1 MDDPINLSEVTWM
14 DDPTR
19 LCTCRSHMPATT
31 SGQLTVEKT
40 PSYLVS
46 GRVVERI
53 LAMDPDVRL
62 LVVVRDPVT
71 RAVSDYTQA
80 ATKRPDIAP
89 FEQLAF
95 LSPGNLTKPH
105 HGLHRPVDVSLSL
118 FTSSVSLLILVV
130 WLIQL
135 IDSQ

>member
-1 MDDPINLSEVTWM
+1 
-14 DDPTR
+14 
-19 LCTCRSHMPATT
+19 MPATT

-46 GRVVERI
+46 GRVVVDRMF
-53 LAMDPDVRL
+53 AMDADVRL

-80 ATKRPDIAP
+80 ASKRPDIAP

-95 LSPGNLTKPH
+95 AVARNRSDADGPG
-105 HGLHRPVDVSLSL
+105 HGQ
-118 FTSSVSLLILVV
+118 SVCCLLCGRMRARAI
-130 WLIQL
+130 
-135 IDSQ
+135 S

>member
-1 MDDPINLSEVTWM
+1 
-14 DDPTR
+14 
-19 LCTCRSHMPATT
+19 MPATT

-40 PSYLVS
+40 PSYLVN

-53 LAMDPDVRL
+53 FAMDPNVRL

-80 ATKRPDIAP
+80 ATKRPDIAS

-95 LSPGNLTKPH
+95 VTRNVTNSQLGM
-105 HGLHRPVDVSLSL
+105 LSL
-118 FTSSVSLLILVV
+118 L
-130 WLIQL
+130 
-135 IDSQ
+135 

>member
-1 MDDPINLSEVTWM
+1 
-14 DDPTR
+14 
-19 LCTCRSHMPATT
+19 MPATS

-40 PSYLVS
+40 PSYLIN
-46 GRVVERI
+46 GGVVERVFT
-53 LAMDPDVRL
+53 MDPAVRL

-95 LSPGNLTKPH
+95 VASPRNFTDRAHL
-105 HGLHRPVDVSLSL
+105 GLFRCFSIHPP
-118 FTSSVSLLILVV
+118 LLD
-130 WLIQL
+130 QGH
-135 IDSQ
+135 IDSNSKFFKVYNNI

>member
-1 MDDPINLSEVTWM
+1 
-14 DDPTR
+14 
-19 LCTCRSHMPATT
+19 MPATS

-40 PSYLVS
+40 PSYLIN
-46 GRVVERI
+46 GGVVERVFT
-53 LAMDPDVRL
+53 MDPAVRL

-95 LSPGNLTKPH
+95 VASPRNFTDRAHLGLFRCFSIHPPPFSTRATLT
-105 HGLHRPVDVSLSL
+105 VIVSFLKSI
-118 FTSSVSLLILVV
+118 TIYK
-130 WLIQL
+130 
-135 IDSQ
+135 

>member
-1 MDDPINLSEVTWM
+1 
-14 DDPTR
+14 
-19 LCTCRSHMPATT
+19 MPATT

-40 PSYLVS
+40 PSYLVN
-46 GRVVERI
+46 GHVVERI
-53 LAMDPDVRL
+53 FTMNPAVRL

-95 LSPGNLTKPH
+95 ITRNYTNCDL
-105 HGLHRPVDVSLSL
+105 HGTFLSL
-118 FTSSVSLLILVV
+118 ALFLLLCSSV
-130 WLIQL
+130 
-135 IDSQ
+135 

>member
-1 MDDPINLSEVTWM
+1 
-14 DDPTR
+14 
-19 LCTCRSHMPATT
+19 MPATT

-53 LAMDPDVRL
+53 FAMDPDVRL

-95 LSPGNLTKPH
+95 VARN
-105 HGLHRPVDVSLSL
+105 VSNSELGQYMAVCRTTAKHMPPPLVGESVKSL
-118 FTSSVSLLILVV
+118 GKRL
-130 WLIQL
+130 
-135 IDSQ
+135 

>member
-1 MDDPINLSEVTWM
+1 
-14 DDPTR
+14 
-19 LCTCRSHMPATT
+19 MPATT

-53 LAMDPDVRL
+53 FEMDPDIRL

-95 LSPGNLTKPH
+95 VSRNLTDGH
-105 HGLHRPVDVSLSL
+105 LG
-118 FTSSVSLLILVV
+118 TYISLLT
-130 WLIQL
+130 
-135 IDSQ
+135 

>member
-1 MDDPINLSEVTWM
+1 MPLPLKGPIL
-14 DDPTR
+14 
-19 LCTCRSHMPATT
+19 LCRSRMPATT
-31 SGQLTVEKT
+31 CGQLTVEKT

-53 LAMDPDVRL
+53 FAMDPDVRL

-95 LSPGNLTKPH
+95 VARNLTNSEL
-105 HGLHRPVDVSLSL
+105 GLYAVYTVYTCLASIVGHCCSRRRR
-118 FTSSVSLLILVV
+118 LLYSGTGKNISMVE
-130 WLIQL
+130 
-135 IDSQ
+135 

>member
-1 MDDPINLSEVTWM
+1 
-14 DDPTR
+14 
-19 LCTCRSHMPATT
+19 MPATT

-46 GRVVERI
+46 GRVVDRI
-53 LAMDPDVRL
+53 FAMDSAVRL

-80 ATKRPDIAP
+80 ATKRADIAP

-95 LSPGNLTKPH
+95 VGRNRTYSDQLGMPC
-105 HGLHRPVDVSLSL
+105 RASLSL
-118 FTSSVSLLILVV
+118 YTRFSSVHVLYRAHRFLRFVSCTRRFLLWLPKKLILTFVF
-130 WLIQL
+130 LHNAQKK
-135 IDSQ
+135 

>member
-1 MDDPINLSEVTWM
+1 
-14 DDPTR
+14 
-19 LCTCRSHMPATT
+19 MPATT

-53 LAMDPDVRL
+53 FAMDPAVRL

-80 ATKRPDIAP
+80 ATKRPDIVP

-95 LSPGNLTKPH
+95 VARNVSNSELGQYIWLSVRPRNVMPSPTTGWRKRKKFGN
-105 HGLHRPVDVSLSL
+105 RVDLYKY
-118 FTSSVSLLILVV
+118 FF
-130 WLIQL
+130 
-135 IDSQ
+135 SQRIRHIEQSTCKTE

>member
-1 MDDPINLSEVTWM
+1 L
-14 DDPTR
+14 
-19 LCTCRSHMPATT
+19 LCRSRMPATT

-53 LAMDPDVRL
+53 FAMDPDVRL

-95 LSPGNLTKPH
+95 VAGNLTNSQL
-105 HGLHRPVDVSLSL
+105 GLHGCLSL
-118 FTSSVSLLILVV
+118 YTVLCLYR
-130 WLIQL
+130 
-135 IDSQ
+135 